1 MTDPLANDRDDKLM
15 NELRIKDEE
24 LTKEMYETLLDPD
37 DMLNVLIKKLQL
49 YNEVEASLNESRNKL
64 IVGFMKVAV
73 EKRMMITQIKRD
85 MDEQVAQIIRR
96 IDQLEEAIE
105 MSNKK

>member
-24 LTKEMYETLLDPD
+24 LTKEMHETLLDPD

-49 YNEVEASLNESRNKL
+49 YNEIESSLNDPRNCRFHESSSGK
-64 IVGFMKVAV
+64 
-73 EKRMMITQIKRD
+73 
-85 MDEQVAQIIRR
+85 
-96 IDQLEEAIE
+96 
-105 MSNKK
+105 

>member
-49 YNEVEASLNESRNKL
+49 YNEIESSLNDPRNNL
-64 IVGFMKVAV
+64 IEV
-73 EKRMMITQIKRD
+73 
-85 MDEQVAQIIRR
+85 
-96 IDQLEEAIE
+96 
-105 MSNKK
+105 S